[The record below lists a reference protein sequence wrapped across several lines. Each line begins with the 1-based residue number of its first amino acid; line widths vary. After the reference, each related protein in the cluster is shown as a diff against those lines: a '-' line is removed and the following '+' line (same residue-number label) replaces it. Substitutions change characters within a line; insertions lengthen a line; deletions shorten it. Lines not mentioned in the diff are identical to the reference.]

1 MLGGG
6 VRLLGVWPAVTGI
19 WGQGQAV
26 AWEDITA
33 LGLRGDER
41 PGPHIPA
48 SPESLAPPAFPQ
60 DILNHVF
67 DDVEDFVS
75 RLQKSAEAARVL
87 EHRERGRRTRRR
99 EAGGE
104 GRPRVGS

>member
-1 MLGGG
+1 MLGVGG

-19 WGQGQAV
+19 WGQGQTM
-26 AWEDITA
+26 AWEDIRA

-48 SPESLAPPAFPQ
+48 SRAPPAFPQ